1 MNQVSFQIQNKINFI
16 DDFIFFI
23 KNTFPTLISLDY
35 NFNLVTCRFPQENV
49 IDVDLL
55 ISTCLSYSNPDTF
68 LTLTKVININI
79 NSTPINSLVYKNVG
93 SFILNNETSLLNRID
108 LLISGYGTPSNY
120 NIKIYDLSSN
130 LILGESYIS
139 NTGII
144 TIDNLQNI
152 PIEPSIIEFQLKT
165 DNTSFFI
172 NINSVLCYYYN

>member
-35 NFNLVTCRFPQENV
+35 NLNLVTCRFPQENE

-68 LTLTKVININI
+68 LALTKVININI
-79 NSTPINSLVYKNVG
+79 NSVPINSLVYKNAG
-93 SFILNNETSLLNRID
+93 SFILNNETNLLNRID

-165 DNTSFFI
+165 DNISFFI